1 MIKEKTPGM
10 TGVQMLIHD
19 LETKKISLEDL
30 MIVKDMYLHTDKD
43 IIEQAYR
50 IGSVSVLDEDLYIQA
65 ERYYENNYGIKK

>member
-1 MIKEKTPGM
+1 MSKDKYVGM
-10 TGVQMLIHD
+10 TAVQMLIHD

-50 IGSVSVLDEDLYIQA
+50 IGSVSVLEEDLYIQA